1 MSAGDSLRV
10 LARHLEVPE
19 RTLRRAAAQGLVRGQ
34 RLGARRFKTTLREE
48 VYLRRHWPLLSGLR
62 GALRTEPNVRLA
74 VLFGSFATGADAA
87 SSDVDLLVVLRDC
100 APGVV
105 AALSGRLA
113 DRLGRDV
120 QLVRLEE
127 AERSPGLML
136 DVLADG
142 RVLVDREGL
151 WPRLKARER
160 RWRRQAAAEDAP
172 LEDSMPDLGL

>member
-19 RTLRRAAAQGLVRGQ
+19 RTLRRAAAQGLVHGQ
-34 RLGARRFKTTLREE
+34 RLGERRFKTTLREE

-172 LEDSMPDLGL
+172 LEDSMPDPGL

>member
-1 MSAGDSLRV
+1 MNSGDSLRV

-19 RTLRRAAAQGLVRGQ
+19 RTLRRAAAQGLVHGQ
-34 RLGARRFKTTLREE
+34 RLCERRFKTTLREE
-48 VYLRRHWPLLSGLR
+48 AYLRGHWPLLSGLR

-74 VLFGSFATGADAA
+74 VLFGSSATGADAEG
-87 SSDVDLLVVLRDC
+87 SDVDLLVVLRDS

-105 AALSGRLA
+105 AALAGRLA

-120 QLVRLEE
+120 QLVRLQE
-127 AERSPGLML
+127 AEQSPALML
-136 DVLADG
+136 DVLAYG

-151 WPRLKARER
+151 WARLKARER
-160 RWRRQAAAEDAP
+160 RWRRQAAAEDGP